1 MHLINGVDTTA
12 VESLAKRFQ
21 DHPEDAIAPWSSTV
35 VWQEGFHVEVASR
48 NHAPIV
54 VDEPE
59 WLAGT
64 NRGPNP
70 VELLLGALGAC
81 LTSAFIAVA
90 SLSSVPI
97 NSLETTVSG
106 DVDLQVFLGLKE
118 GHAGFER
125 ITVQFVVD
133 SPADDE
139 QIRQIGAQAAKIS
152 PVQNTLERAV
162 RVDHRYDRPREIN
175 DGSPKA

>member
-1 MHLINGVDTTA
+1 MNLINGVDTTA
-12 VESLAKRFQ
+12 VETLAKRFRE
-21 DHPEDAIAPWSSTV
+21 HPEEAIAPWSSTV
-35 VWQEGFHVEVASR
+35 VWQEGFHVEVAIR
-48 NHAPIV
+48 NHATIV

-64 NRGPNP
+64 NSGPNP

-97 NSLETTVSG
+97 NSLETNVSG
-106 DVDLQVFLGLKE
+106 DVDLQVFLGLKD
-118 GHAGFER
+118 GNAGFDQ
-125 ITVQFVVD
+125 ITVQFMVD

-152 PVQNTLERAV
+152 PVQNTLERV
-162 RVDHRYDRPREIN
+162 VSVDHRYDRPGKIQ
-175 DGSPKA
+175 DGRPKE